1 MRWTDRSPEV
11 AYSLNPAFCGMVVG
25 ECVAEY
31 AKAAAR
37 AMPCSLPY
45 LALPMVL
52 HKKTRESMPSTT
64 RKRMHPWLAANQG
77 ARLGFDLR
85 ARAMVRFTREAL
97 IFLVHSGAIMVTP
110 AGDLAGGAARA
121 EGGSG
126 GRSPE
131 VMDCAKKARIAGSW
145 FAPYGDP
152 AEIFRMWGVRP

>member
-64 RKRMHPWLAANQG
+64 RKRMHPWLAENQW

-85 ARAMVRFTREAL
+85 ARAMVQYTREAL
-97 IFLVHSGAIMVTP
+97 IFLINSGVITVTP
-110 AGDLAGGAARA
+110 AGSFAAGSERKAAGL
-121 EGGSG
+121 GGG
-126 GRSPE
+126 SPE
-131 VMDCAKKARIAGSW
+131 VLDCAKKAMIAGRW
-145 FAPYGDP
+145 FAPYDDP
-152 AEIFRMWGVRP
+152 AEIFRMWGVKP